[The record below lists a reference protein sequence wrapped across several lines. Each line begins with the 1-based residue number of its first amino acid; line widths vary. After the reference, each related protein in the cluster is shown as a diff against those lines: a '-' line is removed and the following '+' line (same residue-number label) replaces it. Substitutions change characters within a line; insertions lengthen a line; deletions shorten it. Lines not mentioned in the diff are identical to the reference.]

1 MAESL
6 AEIRDGLKQ
15 ASDQLLDERDTAAAA
30 GESAKVAV
38 AEAEF
43 DRIAVVLTRVQA
55 AINQQLALNLDAVA
69 ARLQDSIEAQRA
81 IGLATAA
88 ATLAE
93 LVAGIRGSPRQPP
106 GPAEPGPGPSP
117 APVREPSP
125 DQPAPGMPA
134 PDPTSPSAGSAP
146 MSSSVL
152 RAKPGRH
159 QEVIDKLIAG
169 AQAQDL
175 DPIAVLTIVAI
186 ESDFNPTATNPVS
199 SAGGLFQ
206 FLDDTWTSNG
216 GETFPGRGG
225 NGNGQAAAAPI
236 DEQVRIGC
244 RYVANTIRSLA
255 DHLGPT
261 PTLTAIYM
269 AHQQGMT
276 GALRILTANL
286 SAPIESVIGDR
297 AARNNRLNGLNVAQ
311 VKAKFDSVVRSQE
324 DEARSLVTT
333 GPQAA
338 ARVAGSVPTTSI
350 AAKAVHVA
358 LTEME
363 MFARR
368 NGIVILENQPPLS
381 QRVLEYFRLA
391 GRPDIVDPSAEPW
404 SAAFMSFVMSNA
416 GATPQQFPISPSHHR
431 YILLALANRMDNR
444 LDAPIVYFDRDEM
457 APRTGDLIGFS
468 RTAAI
473 KNRADL
479 ERFLPDNFFP
489 SHTDLVIDVTGSRI
503 KAIGGN
509 VSQTIMTS
517 TVTADAGGRIDPT
530 DAHFFVLRLN
540 I

>member
-1 MAESL
+1 MTASL
-6 AEIRDGLKQ
+6 SEIRNQLQTAG
-15 ASDQLLDERDTAAAA
+15 DQLLNERDAAAAA
-30 GESAKVAV
+30 GEQAKVAV

-43 DRIAVVLTRVQA
+43 DRIQVVLSSVQT

-69 ARLQDSIEAQRA
+69 ARLQDSVEAQRA

-88 ATLAE
+88 ATLAA
-93 LVAGIRGSPRQPP
+93 LVASLRGSATPQTPSAPQTEPAPP
-106 GPAEPGPGPSP
+106 PVGEPSPGGPSP
-117 APVREPSP
+117 PPSP
-125 DQPAPGMPA
+125 PSGS
-134 PDPTSPSAGSAP
+134 TSPPPGQA
-146 MSSSVL
+146 L
-152 RAKPGRH
+152 RAKPGPH
-159 QEVIDKLIAG
+159 QQVIDKLIAG
-169 AQAQDL
+169 AQAQGL

-244 RYVANTIRSLA
+244 RYVANTIRALA
-255 DHLGPT
+255 DHLGAT

-269 AHQQGMT
+269 AHQQGTT

-297 AARNNRLNGLNVAQ
+297 AARNNRLNGLTVAQ
-311 VKAKFDSVVRSQE
+311 VKAKFDSLVRSHE
-324 DEARSLVTT
+324 DEVGSLVTT
-333 GPQAA
+333 APEMA
-338 ARVAGSVPTTSI
+338 ARIAGSVPTTSI
-350 AAKAVHVA
+350 AAKAVQVA

-368 NGIVILENQPPLS
+368 NGTVIRETQPPLS
-381 QRVLEYFRLA
+381 ARILEYFRLV
-391 GRPDIVDPSAEPW
+391 GRPDIVDPSAQPW

-431 YILLALANRMDNR
+431 YILLALANRMNNR
-444 LDAPIVYFDRDEM
+444 LDAPLVYFDRDEM

-479 ERFLPDNFFP
+479 EQFLPDKFFP
-489 SHTDLVIDVTGSRI
+489 SHTDLVIDTAGTRI

-509 VSQTIMTS
+509 VAQTILTS
-517 TVTADAGGRIDPT
+517 TVTADAGGRIDPG
-530 DAHFFVLRLN
+530 DQHFFVLRLN
-540 I
+540 M